1 MLEAFGEK
9 WRDFFF
15 FPKESRGQK
24 FIFRGFPHRGVFSL
38 SNLEFLRRQFSTWK
52 RSKKRHVEKRGKTPV
67 LPKKEA
73 SMKPTEASF

>member
-52 RSKKRHVEKRGKTPV
+52 RSKNAMLKREGK
-67 LPKKEA
+67 LRFYQKKEA

>member
-38 SNLEFLRRQFSTWK
+38 SNLEFLRRQFSTHI
-52 RSKKRHVEKRGKTPV
+52 RCRIPHVEKRGKEYFFAAKLQIEK
-67 LPKKEA
+67 LPE
-73 SMKPTEASF
+73 SE

>member
-52 RSKKRHVEKRGKTPV
+52 RNKNVLLKREGKLRF